1 MRSAEYLLNLLPFFR
16 FLEDSAEHASNVLD
30 VRKLAGICK
39 MFSFRRIPSGELAV
53 FLDPQPKNAVVSV
66 EAGECDAR

>member
-30 VRKLAGICK
+30 SPASAKCFR
-39 MFSFRRIPSGELAV
+39 FRRIPSGELAV
-53 FLDPQPKNAVVSV
+53 FVDPQPKNIIVSV